1 MRQTK
6 FIYAIVEKHMVE
18 TLKVDLN
25 TIRFNKDK
33 TKFIFKTYKEEP
45 NLINVPLYTKER
57 MKNLLKTDEWRSSMY

>member
-1 MRQTK
+1 
-6 FIYAIVEKHMVE
+6 MVE